1 MGPSSYFVDGVS
13 SIALHNGVYRI
24 TFVRLDKDARPVNE
38 VELLVPQSQFRELL
52 AGLQKASR

>member
-1 MGPSSYFVDGVS
+1 MGPSSYFVDGVG

-38 VELLVPQSQFRELL
+38 VELLVPQNQFREMV
-52 AGLQKASR
+52 AGMQKAGR